1 MATASLPSQ
10 ARRDE
15 VLALRA
21 KKQENQ
27 ISSEAAAGGPRF
39 GRET

>member
-27 ISSEAAAGGPRF
+27 ISSEAAAGGPWF